1 MKFKLLFKPIL
12 FRNIK
17 QMKFKKNKFYT
28 PILLPILAVSLMSI
42 GFSSWYLG
50 ENYSINLD
58 NLEVIS
64 GETKDLSDFILFNKT
79 EETFSK
85 PTYKLP
91 DALNYNKKGIVNNG
105 LVEKKGTCIFYFAIK
120 LRGEE
125 GLFNQAQSVNVFSL
139 SMKITDKNNGGILNY
154 LSSTISYV
162 ISPIDDSPSYENT
175 STLAE
180 NFETELSCNNS
191 QLLLQENLFY
201 SISFNFDFSE
211 VSDFSTI
218 IYPLLQN
225 FRLSIA
231 INKR

>member
-1 MKFKLLFKPIL
+1 MKFK
-12 FRNIK
+12 R
-17 QMKFKKNKFYT
+17 NKFYT

-58 NLEVIS
+58 NLEVIT

-79 EETFSK
+79 EQA
-85 PTYKLP
+85 YKLP
-91 DALNYNKKGIVNNG
+91 IALNYNSKGIVNDG
-105 LVEKKGTCIFYFAIK
+105 LVGKKGTCTFYFAIK

-125 GLFNQAQSVNVFSL
+125 GLFSQAQSVNLFSL
-139 SMKITDKNNGGILNY
+139 SMKIIDMNNGEILNY
-154 LSSTISYV
+154 LNSTISYE
-162 ISPIDDSPSYENT
+162 ISNSVAGSYSYDSVLT
-175 STLAE
+175 E

-191 QLLLQENLFY
+191 ELLLQENLFY
-201 SISFNFDFSE
+201 LIKFNFDFSE
-211 VSDFSTI
+211 VSDFYTI

>member
-1 MKFKLLFKPIL
+1 MKFK
-12 FRNIK
+12 R
-17 QMKFKKNKFYT
+17 NKFYT

-58 NLEVIS
+58 NLEVIT

-79 EETFSK
+79 EQA
-85 PTYKLP
+85 YKLP
-91 DALNYNKKGIVNNG
+91 IALNYNSKGIVNDG
-105 LVEKKGTCIFYFAIK
+105 LVGKKGTCTFYFAIK

-125 GLFNQAQSVNVFSL
+125 GLFSQAQSVNPFSL
-139 SMKITDKNNGGILNY
+139 SMKIIDMNNGEILNY
-154 LSSTISYV
+154 LNSTISYE
-162 ISPIDDSPSYENT
+162 ISNSVAGSSSYDSVLT
-175 STLAE
+175 E
-180 NFETELSCNNS
+180 NFETELSCNKS
-191 QLLLQENLFY
+191 ELLLQENLFY
-201 SISFNFDFSE
+201 SIKFNFDFSE
-211 VSDFSTI
+211 VSDFYTI

>member
-1 MKFKLLFKPIL
+1 
-12 FRNIK
+12 
-17 QMKFKKNKFYT
+17 MKFKKNKFYT

-58 NLEVIS
+58 NLEVIT

-85 PTYKLP
+85 STYNLP
-91 DALNYNKKGIVNNG
+91 IALNYNSKGIVNNG
-105 LVEKKGTCIFYFAIK
+105 LVEKKGSCTFYFAIK

-125 GLFNQAQSVNVFSL
+125 GLFSQAQSVNVFSL
-139 SMKITDKNNGGILNY
+139 SMKIIDRNNGEILNY
-154 LSSTISYV
+154 LNSTISVAGSSSY
-162 ISPIDDSPSYENT
+162 DSVLT
-175 STLAE
+175 E

-191 QLLLQENLFY
+191 ELLLQENLFY
-201 SISFNFDFSE
+201 SIKFNFDFSE
-211 VSDFSTI
+211 VSDFYTI

>member
-1 MKFKLLFKPIL
+1 
-12 FRNIK
+12 
-17 QMKFKKNKFYT
+17 MKFKKNKFYT

-50 ENYSINLD
+50 ENYSNNLD
-58 NLEVIS
+58 NLEVIT

-91 DALNYNKKGIVNNG
+91 IALNYNSKGIVNNG
-105 LVEKKGTCIFYFAIK
+105 LVEKKGACTFYFAIK

-139 SMKITDKNNGGILNY
+139 SMKIIDRNNGEILNY
-154 LSSTISYV
+154 LNSTISYE
-162 ISPIDDSPSYENT
+162 ISNSVADSSSYESVLT
-175 STLAE
+175 E
-180 NFETELSCNNS
+180 NFETELSCDNS

>member
-1 MKFKLLFKPIL
+1 
-12 FRNIK
+12 
-17 QMKFKKNKFYT
+17 MKFKKNKFYI
-28 PILLPILAVSLMSI
+28 PILLPILAVSIMSI

-58 NLEVIS
+58 NLEVIT

-79 EETFSK
+79 KETFSK

-91 DALNYNKKGIVNNG
+91 DALNYNKKGIVNDG

-125 GLFNQAQSVNVFSL
+125 GLFSQAQSVNVFSL
-139 SMKITDKNNGGILNY
+139 SMKIIDMNNGEILNY
-154 LSSTISYV
+154 LNSTISYK
-162 ISPIDDSPSYENT
+162 ISNLDDGSSSYT
-175 STLAE
+175 SVLTE

-201 SISFNFDFSE
+201 SISFNFDFSD
-211 VSDFSTI
+211 VSDFYSI

>member
-1 MKFKLLFKPIL
+1 MKFK
-12 FRNIK
+12 R
-17 QMKFKKNKFYT
+17 NKFYT
-28 PILLPILAVSLMSI
+28 PILLPILAISLMSI

-58 NLEVIS
+58 NLEVIT

-91 DALNYNKKGIVNNG
+91 KALNYNSKGIVNNG
-105 LVEKKGTCIFYFAIK
+105 LVEKKGACTFYFAIK

-125 GLFNQAQSVNVFSL
+125 GLFSQAQSVNVFSL
-139 SMKITDKNNGGILNY
+139 SMKIIDRNNGEILNY
-154 LSSTISYV
+154 LNSTISYE
-162 ISPIDDSPSYENT
+162 ISNSVVGSSPYSYDSVLT
-175 STLAE
+175 E

>member
-1 MKFKLLFKPIL
+1 
-12 FRNIK
+12 
-17 QMKFKKNKFYT
+17 MKFKKIKFYI

-50 ENYSINLD
+50 ENYSNNLD
-58 NLEVIS
+58 NLEVIT

-91 DALNYNKKGIVNNG
+91 IALNYNSKGIVNNG
-105 LVEKKGTCIFYFAIK
+105 LVEKKGACTFYFAIK

-125 GLFNQAQSVNVFSL
+125 GLFSQAQSLNVFSL
-139 SMKITDKNNGGILNY
+139 SMKIIDRNNGEILNY
-154 LSSTISYV
+154 LNSTISYE
-162 ISPIDDSPSYENT
+162 ISNSVAGSSSYESVLT
-175 STLAE
+175 E
-180 NFETELSCNNS
+180 NFETELSCDNS

>member
-1 MKFKLLFKPIL
+1 
-12 FRNIK
+12 
-17 QMKFKKNKFYT
+17 MKFKKNKFYT

-58 NLEVIS
+58 NLEVIT
-64 GETKDLSDFILFNKT
+64 GETKDLNDFILFNKT

-85 PTYKLP
+85 STYNLP
-91 DALNYNKKGIVNNG
+91 IALNYNSKGIVNNG
-105 LVEKKGTCIFYFAIK
+105 LVEKKGACTFYFAIK

-125 GLFNQAQSVNVFSL
+125 GLFSQAQSVNVFSL
-139 SMKITDKNNGGILNY
+139 SMKIIDRNNGEILNY
-154 LSSTISYV
+154 LNLTISYE
-162 ISPIDDSPSYENT
+162 ISNSVADSSSYESVLT
-175 STLAE
+175 E
-180 NFETELSCNNS
+180 NFETELSCDNS

>member
-1 MKFKLLFKPIL
+1 
-12 FRNIK
+12 
-17 QMKFKKNKFYT
+17 MKFKKNKFYI
-28 PILLPILAVSLMSI
+28 PILLPILAVSIMSI

-58 NLEVIS
+58 NLEVIT

-79 EETFSK
+79 KETFSK

-91 DALNYNKKGIVNNG
+91 DALNYNKKGIVNDG

-125 GLFNQAQSVNVFSL
+125 GLFSQAQSVNVFSL
-139 SMKITDKNNGGILNY
+139 SMKIIDMNNGEILNY
-154 LSSTISYV
+154 LNSTISYV
-162 ISPIDDSPSYENT
+162 ISPIDDSSSYE
-175 STLAE
+175 STTTLTE

-201 SISFNFDFSE
+201 SISFNFDFSD
-211 VSDFSTI
+211 VSDFYSI

>member
-1 MKFKLLFKPIL
+1 
-12 FRNIK
+12 
-17 QMKFKKNKFYT
+17 MKFKKNKFYT

-58 NLEVIS
+58 NLEVIT

-79 EETFSK
+79 KETFST

-91 DALNYNKKGIVNNG
+91 DALNYNKKGIVNDG
-105 LVEKKGTCIFYFAIK
+105 LVEKKGDCTFYFAIK

-125 GLFNQAQSVNVFSL
+125 GLFSQAQSVNVFSL
-139 SMKITDKNNGGILNY
+139 SMKIIDKNNGEILNY
-154 LSSTISYV
+154 LNSTISYK
-162 ISPIDDSPSYENT
+162 ISNLDDGSSSYT
-175 STLAE
+175 SVLTE

-231 INKR
+231 INKG

>member
-1 MKFKLLFKPIL
+1 MKFK
-12 FRNIK
+12 R
-17 QMKFKKNKFYT
+17 NKFYT

-58 NLEVIS
+58 NLEVIT

-85 PTYKLP
+85 STYNLP
-91 DALNYNKKGIVNNG
+91 IALNYNSKGIVNNG
-105 LVEKKGTCIFYFAIK
+105 LVEKKGSCTFYFAIK

-125 GLFNQAQSVNVFSL
+125 GLFSQAQSVNLFSL
-139 SMKITDKNNGGILNY
+139 SMKIIDRNNGEILNY
-154 LSSTISYV
+154 LNSTISYE
-162 ISPIDDSPSYENT
+162 ISNSVADSSSYESVLT
-175 STLAE
+175 E
-180 NFETELSCNNS
+180 NFETELSCDNS

-201 SISFNFDFSE
+201 SISFYFDFSE

-218 IYPLLQN
+218 VYPLLQN

>member
-1 MKFKLLFKPIL
+1 
-12 FRNIK
+12 
-17 QMKFKKNKFYT
+17 MKFKKNKFYT

-58 NLEVIS
+58 NLEVIT

-85 PTYKLP
+85 PTYTLP
-91 DALNYNKKGIVNNG
+91 DALNYNKKGIVNEG
-105 LVEKKGTCIFYFAIK
+105 LVEKKGACTFYFAIK

-125 GLFNQAQSVNVFSL
+125 GLFSQAQSVNVFSL
-139 SMKITDKNNGGILNY
+139 SMKIIDMNNGEILNY

-162 ISPIDDSPSYENT
+162 ISPIDDSSSYE
-175 STLAE
+175 STTTLTE
-180 NFETELSCNNS
+180 NFETELSCNDS

-211 VSDFSTI
+211 VSDFYTI

>member
-1 MKFKLLFKPIL
+1 
-12 FRNIK
+12 
-17 QMKFKKNKFYT
+17 MKFKKNKFYT

-58 NLEVIS
+58 NLEVIT

-79 EETFSK
+79 KETFS
-85 PTYKLP
+85 TSAYKLP
-91 DALNYNKKGIVNNG
+91 VALNYNSKGIVNDG
-105 LVEKKGTCIFYFAIK
+105 LVEKKGACTFYFAIK

-125 GLFNQAQSVNVFSL
+125 GLFSQAQSVNVFSL
-139 SMKITDKNNGGILNY
+139 SMKIIDRNNGEILNY
-154 LSSTISYV
+154 LNSTISYE
-162 ISPIDDSPSYENT
+162 ISNSVADSSSYESVLT
-175 STLAE
+175 E
-180 NFETELSCNNS
+180 NFETELSCDNS

>member
-1 MKFKLLFKPIL
+1 
-12 FRNIK
+12 
-17 QMKFKKNKFYT
+17 MKFKKNKFYT

-58 NLEVIS
+58 NLEVIT

-79 EETFSK
+79 EETLSK
-85 PTYKLP
+85 PTYTLP
-91 DALNYNKKGIVNNG
+91 DALNYNKKGIVNEG
-105 LVEKKGTCIFYFAIK
+105 LVEKKGACTFYFAIK

-125 GLFNQAQSVNVFSL
+125 GLFSQAQSVNVFSL
-139 SMKITDKNNGGILNY
+139 SMKIIDMNNGEILNY

-162 ISPIDDSPSYENT
+162 ISPIDDSSSYE
-175 STLAE
+175 STTTLTE
-180 NFETELSCNNS
+180 NFETELSCNDS

-211 VSDFSTI
+211 VSDFYTI